1 VDELVKV
8 EQDMVSDPEGT
19 RLGQY
24 LAAHLALERA
34 VRRRVFVAQVAA
46 ILGVSTWFAI
56 ILSVPRPLFHLVLA
70 GFALA
75 AAGLLGAIS
84 SEIVCR
90 QSIRAM
96 SRGVRIETVDAE
108 DQRVA
113 PRR

>member
-8 EQDMVSDPEGT
+8 EQDMVSDPDGA

-24 LAAHLALERA
+24 LAAHLVLERA
-34 VRRRVFVAQVAA
+34 VRRRAFVAQVAA
-46 ILGVSTWFAI
+46 FLGVPLWFAI

-75 AAGLLGAIS
+75 AVGLLGAIA
-84 SEIVCR
+84 SEIGCR
-90 QSIRAM
+90 QSIRQMA
-96 SRGVRIETVDAE
+96 RGVRVETIDAG